1 VIWTHPW
8 PGGSSSNAS
17 ASQAVVVADNQVL
30 LSKDYG
36 IGAALIEVTLKANE
50 LWPTRVVWRRTGA
63 LKTKFTNVVVH
74 ADLVFGLSDGILECV
89 ELATGKQRWK
99 DRRRGDFGHGQL
111 LLVGDTL
118 LVQAESGDVVML
130 DPQGEALKEWG
141 RFSALTDQ
149 TWNNLCLYG
158 RFLLVR
164 NSIEA
169 ACYELPLG
177 LSTP

>member
-1 VIWTHPW
+1 
-8 PGGSSSNAS
+8 
-17 ASQAVVVADNQVL
+17 VL

-36 IGAALIEVTLKANE
+36 TGAALIEVTAKE
-50 LWPTRVVWRRTGA
+50 GDSWSTRVVWQRSGA

-74 ADLVFGLSDGILECV
+74 AGSVFGLSDGLMECV

-130 DPQGEALKEWG
+130 DPSDEALKELG
-141 RFSALTDQ
+141 RFPALTDQ

-164 NSIEA
+164 NSVEA
-169 ACYELPLG
+169 ACYELPLR
-177 LSTP
+177 SSSP